1 MEGSSDAIIY
11 QLEKLRDLMQR
22 SNELQ
27 KRVKKMTESPGI
39 VFKSRNVRPA
49 FQEPPPEKPK
59 PKPGPIERIKST
71 VSDRLFK
78 DKSAKDCP
86 RLKTKVPGHLK
97 REAPKPVK
105 SKKPTKRKTK
115 QKPKHVKPL
124 IHVDENDSDEEFDQ
138 QLLDKQ
144 NRFEQW
150 KQTWF
155 KKSLDETREKM
166 HKSIEKRS
174 PKKSAPPPIQTR
186 PKTKPVS
193 TTHDHNTKKPQQP
206 RKLRGNIDKLVVGGK
221 KEKDPRKPIEL
232 AILKILGDHEGSPKS
247 KSPQRSQ
254 SVPSPRPVPTQQE
267 QEENWRAQPPDP
279 RRVVDI
285 PKIEEPSL
293 FRDDSSEEHFSEE
306 EEPALL
312 FSSSDDEV
320 IHQDLHAKV
329 KPTPQPAASDS
340 SDLLEVHSSE
350 SSDSEEMG
358 TLVEVHSSESEPEA
372 NQEMPLSSSDDAVN
386 EPKKES
392 LDLHLSSESDVEEKP
407 TQANDL
413 LEPES
418 DDLFGSENEDQ
429 NLLQDIQQGTDE
441 GHDSFLGG
449 YSESSA
455 SDKQEPKQ
463 NSSVD
468 EFLMLEKETHKSAS
482 QEEEEEPHVASI
494 DQQSQQIADQI
505 FKDSDEFKVS
515 TSSSLLSDGAAE
527 MKGNTDTSQIA
538 NEDEGDSFKLDL
550 SESQGP
556 HELNNTNTFTSSTLE
571 GTGTLEKD
579 ESDDLEQTASIV
591 VDVLGESEPEKKEI
605 RSLDDVSSDLNIS
618 IPGDSPRNDAVH
630 ENMEIEEETGKFPFD
645 VDYSVKVDDLPDEYH
660 EEEKEDIT
668 IHAVTEPDD
677 VVQSTISINS
687 DTGIEGETK
696 SKSDIDVQISD
707 EEPNVDID
715 LSDEEQKIDVQ
726 ISDEEPNVEVDLS
739 DEEQKI
745 EVQVSDE
752 KPNVDVDQS
761 SDSVDISMPNLDGD
775 STDAKEATIDSD
787 IPDDIEID
795 EEEPEFPFKVDFV
808 IDVNDL
814 PSDYHEEKH
823 EELVIPDVH
832 EEEEQPPQK
841 SESESFSDIVDV
853 DIGDS
858 DIAPS
863 PEKNKSTTVD
873 LSSEDVDIS
882 FSAPESP
889 KPKASDSD
897 SGEINIDEEPLENEG
912 FPFKVDYVINVDD
925 LPSDWT
931 EEKREEFVIAED
943 PSSQEPEFQ
952 VDVPP
957 EPESSQIDDVDISN
971 FSDDNEPSKGVVSP
985 SLAVRIE
992 DDDDF
997 NIDGLDMNSD
1007 EHVPIPTP
1015 TFKDPV
1021 PTAAKNKGID
1031 GIADDFS
1038 VDSDEVSSINEPV
1051 EETQD
1056 FGVDEPVS
1064 IELEMELSDGGG
1076 NTENKQNDD
1085 DIDIQFSSDFSN

>member
-1 MEGSSDAIIY
+1 
-11 QLEKLRDLMQR
+11 
-22 SNELQ
+22 
-27 KRVKKMTESPGI
+27 MTESPGI
-39 VFKSRNVRPA
+39 VFKSRNIRPA

-86 RLKTKVPGHLK
+86 RLKTKVPGRVK

-105 SKKPTKRKTK
+105 TKKPAKRKTR

-124 IHVDENDSDEEFDQ
+124 IRGDENDSDDEFDQ

-144 NRFEQW
+144 NRFEEW

-186 PKTKPVS
+186 PKTKPIS

-232 AILKILGDHEGSPKS
+232 AILKILGDHDGSPKS

-279 RRVVDI
+279 RRLVDI

-293 FRDDSSEEHFSEE
+293 FRDDSSEGKEEHFSEE
-306 EEPALL
+306 EEPGLL
-312 FSSSDDEV
+312 FSSSDDEA
-320 IHQDLHAKV
+320 IRKDLRAKV

-350 SSDSEEMG
+350 SSDSQEMG
-358 TLVEVHSSESEPEA
+358 TLVELHSSESEPER
-372 NQEMPLSSSDDAVN
+372 NQEIPFSSSDDSVK

-392 LDLHLSSESDVEEKP
+392 PDLHLSSESDAEEKP

-418 DDLFGSENEDQ
+418 DDLFGSDTEDQ
-429 NLLQDIQQGTDE
+429 NRLQDVQQATDE

-468 EFLMLEKETHKSAS
+468 EFLMLEKETHKSAN
-482 QEEEEEPHVASI
+482 QEEEEPHVASI

-527 MKGNTDTSQIA
+527 VKGDTTTSQIA

-591 VDVLGESEPEKKEI
+591 VDVLGESEPEKKEV

-618 IPGDSPRNDAVH
+618 VPGDSPRNDAVH
-630 ENMEIEEETGKFPFD
+630 ESVEIEEETGKFPFD
-645 VDYSVKVDDLPDEYH
+645 VDYSVKVDDLPEEYH

-668 IHAVTEPDD
+668 IHTVTAPND
-677 VVQSTISINS
+677 VVESTVSVNS
-687 DTGIEGETK
+687 DTGIDGETK
-696 SKSDIDVQISD
+696 SESDIDVQGSD
-707 EEPNVDID
+707 EKSDVDVQF
-715 LSDEEQKIDVQ
+715 SDEEQKIDVRV
-726 ISDEEPNVEVDLS
+726 SDEEPNVDVQFS

-745 EVQVSDE
+745 DE
-752 KPNVDVDQS
+752 KPEGDVNQS
-761 SDSVDISMPNLDGD
+761 SDSVDISIPNLDGD

-787 IPDDIEID
+787 IPDAIEVD

-808 IDVNDL
+808 VDVNDL

-832 EEEEQPPQK
+832 EEEEEQPPQK

-853 DIGDS
+853 DIGGS
-858 DIAPS
+858 DVAPS
-863 PEKNKSTTVD
+863 PEKNDSAMAD
-873 LSSEDVDIS
+873 ISSEDVDVNDIS

-912 FPFKVDYVINVDD
+912 FPFKVDYAINVDD

-931 EEKREEFVIAED
+931 EEKREELVIAED
-943 PSSQEPEFQ
+943 TPSQEPEFE

-997 NIDGLDMNSD
+997 NIDGLDLNSD
-1007 EHVPIPTP
+1007 HDVPIPTP
-1015 TFKDPV
+1015 TFKEPV

-1031 GIADDFS
+1031 EIADDFS

-1064 IELEMELSDGGG
+1064 IELEMDLSDGGG